1 MFMDA
6 PYFLRHPRRHC
17 SSSASRSPQPYTM
30 TSAADA
36 LAAANAATAAIA
48 ATDARIDAIEAGQT
62 AISTQLAQLMALIQ
76 AGGGD
81 GAAGGAGGSGGA
93 GGGGADGGGAG
104 GGGHP
109 MPPQRRRLDPSGVD
123 KLHSDITIPLLKSW
137 RNRWNDFA
145 ELSQLTIYPNSEQM
159 AAFRMTL
166 DSTMQQ
172 VVEVGLGITPATITT
187 PDYVLDRI
195 ADYIR
200 AKRNVALD
208 RVAFEE
214 RRQGPS
220 ESFDEFF
227 IGLRRLA
234 DAADLCGTCSETR
247 LVTRIIA
254 GTRDSETKKKL
265 LAISPFPSLQAT
277 VNICRSEESARANER
292 TLSGQSGVAAI
303 TTRQFQPDRRSSKGE
318 CGACGRTSYAQGESC
333 PASGKSC
340 HTCGKLDHFSP
351 KCPNREKDKGGKGGS
366 ASTGAKSKMA
376 HIIIGNIQANHK
388 RRGSPT
394 ISLEVLKDNGERAV
408 TLNNVI
414 PDPGAEVS
422 VCGRDIMDAI
432 GLSEKQLSTSSFDLV
447 MADRSSPLL
456 SIGQW
461 DLSVRY
467 GDRNARI
474 TAVFCP
480 EVKGM
485 LLCRIDC
492 ISLDILHQ
500 DYPKPLTS
508 VASVAA
514 ADVSPRPEAT
524 TAPPGGTVLRGVYIP
539 MEPSAEQI
547 SLIESAIVAE
557 FETVF
562 DQDDELR
569 QMVGPDMVIQ
579 LREDAVPF
587 YVNGARPIPFGDH
600 ADVKNLLDKLV
611 AKSVIVPVSE
621 PSEWAAPLVVNRGA
635 NGKIRLCVD
644 HTRLNKFVLRP
655 THPTRTPRDAVAE
668 IDSECRFFISFDAVN
683 GYYQI
688 PLHPSSQHLTTFMTP
703 WGHYKFLRASMGLCS
718 SGDEYNRRADAAF
731 AAMTNT
737 VRVVD
742 DLLRFDRSFPAH
754 VAGVCAILQAAR
766 VAGITFS
773 REKFR
778 FAKTRISWVGYDI
791 QHGGI
796 TIEENKLRAL
806 SQFPRPTNISELRSF
821 MGLVEQLAGFSTEV
835 AAAKAPLRP
844 LLSTRNPYVWNADH
858 DQAFEAV
865 KAALT
870 SPPVIVHFDPG

>member
-1 MFMDA
+1 
-6 PYFLRHPRRHC
+6 
-17 SSSASRSPQPYTM
+17 
-30 TSAADA
+30 
-36 LAAANAATAAIA
+36 
-48 ATDARIDAIEAGQT
+48 
-62 AISTQLAQLMALIQ
+62 
-76 AGGGD
+76 
-81 GAAGGAGGSGGA
+81 
-93 GGGGADGGGAG
+93 
-104 GGGHP
+104 
-109 MPPQRRRLDPSGVD
+109 
-123 KLHSDITIPLLKSW
+123 
-137 RNRWNDFA
+137 
-145 ELSQLTIYPNSEQM
+145 M

-208 RVAFEE
+208 CVAFEE

-234 DAADLCGTCSETR
+234 DAAYLCGTCSETR

-265 LAISPFPSLQAT
+265 CAISPFPSLQAT

-303 TTRQFQPDRRSSKGE
+303 TKRQFQPDRRSSKGE
-318 CGACGRTSYAQGESC
+318 CGACGRTSHAQGESC

-376 HIIIGNIQANHK
+376 HIIIGNIQANYK

-485 LLCRIDC
+485 LLCRVDC

-514 ADVSPRPEAT
+514 TDFSPRPEAT
-524 TAPPGGTVLRGVYIP
+524 TAPPGGPVLRGVYIP

-547 SLIESAIVAE
+547 SFIESAIVAE

-569 QMVGPDMVIQ
+569 QMVGPNMVI
-579 LREDAVPF
+579 
-587 YVNGARPIPFGDH
+587 
-600 ADVKNLLDKLV
+600 
-611 AKSVIVPVSE
+611 
-621 PSEWAAPLVVNRGA
+621 
-635 NGKIRLCVD
+635 
-644 HTRLNKFVLRP
+644 
-655 THPTRTPRDAVAE
+655 
-668 IDSECRFFISFDAVN
+668 
-683 GYYQI
+683 
-688 PLHPSSQHLTTFMTP
+688 
-703 WGHYKFLRASMGLCS
+703 
-718 SGDEYNRRADAAF
+718 
-731 AAMTNT
+731 
-737 VRVVD
+737 
-742 DLLRFDRSFPAH
+742 
-754 VAGVCAILQAAR
+754 
-766 VAGITFS
+766 
-773 REKFR
+773 
-778 FAKTRISWVGYDI
+778 
-791 QHGGI
+791 
-796 TIEENKLRAL
+796 
-806 SQFPRPTNISELRSF
+806 
-821 MGLVEQLAGFSTEV
+821 
-835 AAAKAPLRP
+835 
-844 LLSTRNPYVWNADH
+844 
-858 DQAFEAV
+858 
-865 KAALT
+865 
-870 SPPVIVHFDPG
+870 